1 METYDFSALA
11 SDTFGSDMSGMG
23 GGTNSFGSGMGGGTN
38 SFGSGM
44 GGGTNSFGSG
54 GGFGSGMSEAD
65 LTELFAG
72 SPWGGLADVGFSSFE
87 QVFRGNTGGNLQRSE
102 RDSASGGTNNQGGD
116 SLLTGGD
123 GTTSASAYSYN
134 FSQFQ

>member
-11 SDTFGSDMSGMG
+11 SDTFGSDMSSMG
-23 GGTNSFGSGMGGGTN
+23 GGTNSFGSGG
-38 SFGSGM
+38 FGSGM

-54 GGFGSGMSEAD
+54 GFGSGMSEAD
-65 LTELFAG
+65 LSELFAG

-116 SLLTGGD
+116 PLLTGGD